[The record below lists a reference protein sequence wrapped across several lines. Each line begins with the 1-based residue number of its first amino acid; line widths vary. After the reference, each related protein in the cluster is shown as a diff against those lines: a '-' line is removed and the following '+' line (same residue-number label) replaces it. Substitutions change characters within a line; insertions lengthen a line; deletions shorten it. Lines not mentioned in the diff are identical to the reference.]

1 MKDKSIIFIGI
12 GFGIIILALIVLLIL
27 TYTTDIFKPA
37 NELFKEFLMS
47 NIEQINNIT
56 DVTKDK
62 EYIDI
67 LKQSNYRDN
76 TIIKANYKNSQGKTE
91 QFDIISTG
99 VTNNSN
105 SNSYRKINLKYGEN
119 FDVTNLE
126 FLQENQTYGLLFSG
140 LHLAMTGEPRGFS
153 RVAAGF

>member
-37 NELFKEFLMS
+37 NELFQEFLMS

-62 EYIDI
+62 EYIDKERLNNLI
-67 LKQSNYRDN
+67 L
-76 TIIKANYKNSQGKTE
+76 
-91 QFDIISTG
+91 
-99 VTNNSN
+99 
-105 SNSYRKINLKYGEN
+105 
-119 FDVTNLE
+119 
-126 FLQENQTYGLLFSG
+126 FLQ
-140 LHLAMTGEPRGFS
+140 
-153 RVAAGF
+153 V